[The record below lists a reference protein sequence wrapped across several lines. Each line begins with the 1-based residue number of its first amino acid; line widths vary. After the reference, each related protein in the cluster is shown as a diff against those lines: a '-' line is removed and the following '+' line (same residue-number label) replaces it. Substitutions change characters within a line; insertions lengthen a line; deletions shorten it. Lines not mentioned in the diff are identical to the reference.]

1 MHESLFYQPIR
12 SHTVYMNQW
21 YLLVKTKNITE
32 ANILQGLLTENQ
44 IPVQLLNKMDSSY
57 LNFGEVDVYVP
68 KNLKDVANNVVNNSL
83 LNWVMGGLE
92 AVGLRMC

>member
-1 MHESLFYQPIR
+1 
-12 SHTVYMNQW
+12 MNQW

-83 LNWVMGGLE
+83 LN
-92 AVGLRMC
+92 